1 MYILRE
7 LVSMG
12 IGHYADL
19 DGELI
24 EFKENLVADHL
35 QLDHC
40 NIFNCQYINLRGS
53 SFNHL

>member
-1 MYILRE
+1 MYILKE

-24 EFKENLVADHL
+24 EFKNNLVVK
-35 QLDHC
+35 QK
-40 NIFNCQYINLRGS
+40 
-53 SFNHL
+53 